1 MAIAIVIGL
10 MVFALLFLGQRVI
23 QLIIGLVRLIFLLLA
38 EGAYSIPRA
47 LAAVLLTTLLAW
59 GAISIAGGWRTYSE
73 QQARL
78 E

>member
-1 MAIAIVIGL
+1 VAIAIVIGL